1 MERVMNNMPS
11 FHEGEL
17 DVQRRAHEDEI
28 ATHRIGLIKHVIVGG
43 AVPFIRQ
50 QSMAVAGS
58 IDASGRVWASMIFGE
73 PGFLDPSD
81 DAQSLAIHLDRTVRQ
96 PNDPLLSNLERQ
108 PQIGL
113 MLIELSSR
121 RRLRVNGIAEKTGDT
136 LSVTVRE
143 SFPLCPKY
151 IQRRQIQLLSGNDQL
166 AASGLRDGHALGT
179 EQIAQIA
186 AADTFFVA
194 TTHSLRGPDVSHRG
208 GRPGFV
214 EVIDAT
220 TLRIPDFAGNSMFN
234 TLGNLS
240 INPNAGLVFSDFQAG
255 RLLQL
260 TGTTTILWDQP
271 DPAERSGGTHRFWEF
286 HPEYWRE
293 TELGGSIRAVL
304 LEYSPFNP

>member
-1 MERVMNNMPS
+1 MNNMPS

-81 DAQSLAIHLDRTVRQ
+81 DAQSLAIHLDRTVQQ
-96 PNDPLLSNLERQ
+96 PNDPLLPNLELQ

-151 IQRRQIQLLSGNDQL
+151 IQRRQIQLLSGNDQPRL
-166 AASGLRDGHALGT
+166 MVMLSARSRSPRSQPPIPSSSQRL
-179 EQIAQIA
+179 IAC
-186 AADTFFVA
+186 
-194 TTHSLRGPDVSHRG
+194 G
-208 GRPGFV
+208 GRMYRTAA
-214 EVIDAT
+214 E
-220 TLRIPDFAGNSMFN
+220 
-234 TLGNLS
+234 
-240 INPNAGLVFSDFQAG
+240 
-255 RLLQL
+255 
-260 TGTTTILWDQP
+260 
-271 DPAERSGGTHRFWEF
+271 DPASSKSSMQRPFEF
-286 HPEYWRE
+286 RISPATRC
-293 TELGGSIRAVL
+293 SIRWGICL
-304 LEYSPFNP
+304 